1 MTDTEK
7 IIKAGIISKAM
18 SGRYLNTRRLLR
30 DLENVEEHFDKGDKA
45 ADVAKMLKTFMTTS
59 EKSNKVLEAMAERL
73 DALENANTG
82 S

>member
-1 MTDTEK
+1 MNDTEK

-30 DLENVEEHFDKGDKA
+30 DLENVEEHFDKGDKQN
-45 ADVAKMLKTFMTTS
+45 DLAKMLKQFMTTS
-59 EKSNKVLEAMAERL
+59 EKSNKVLTTMAERI
-73 DALENANTG
+73 DALESKPG